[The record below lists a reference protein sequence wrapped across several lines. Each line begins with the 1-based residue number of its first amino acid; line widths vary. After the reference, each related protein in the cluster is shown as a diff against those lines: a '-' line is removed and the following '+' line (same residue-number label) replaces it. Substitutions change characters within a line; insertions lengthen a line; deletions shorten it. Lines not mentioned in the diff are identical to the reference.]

1 MIECKGRNGW
11 FRFGAFRMMNL
22 GNGSIN
28 LEILSTREPRDI
40 GPICFQGPKAEVLDL
55 FAALQKHIAQEA
67 YARFIIEAAPD
78 LLGACEAV
86 LKGEGTDDEILNQV
100 ATAVAKAKRGNLEGL
115 NQKPET
121 ED

>member
-11 FRFGAFRMMNL
+11 FRFHAFRVLNL

-28 LEILSTREPRDI
+28 LEILSTKEPRDI

-67 YARFIIEAAPD
+67 YARFIIEAAPR
-78 LLGACEAV
+78 LLTALKALLPLQDNENLAEVWTAEFEAAEQAIAMAE
-86 LKGEGTDDEILNQV
+86 KGKI
-100 ATAVAKAKRGNLEGL
+100 
-115 NQKPET
+115 
-121 ED
+121 